1 MGFGCTFSVQTVCVD
16 DDGSVLFAVLEL
28 EEDLVQNIFRAT
40 NTHTRIVTSSSSFST
55 SPPLLLST
63 TTRVQATR
71 IMLMAIWHD
80 EEGIT
85 TKPSANNKEHWYWYW
100 CRASNRAQGR
110 KFRIL
115 CEFVVCA

>member
-1 MGFGCTFSVQTVCVD
+1 MGFGCTSSVQTVCVD

-28 EEDLVQNIFRAT
+28 EEDMVQNIFRAT
-40 NTHTRIVTSSSSFST
+40 NTHTDCNFFFLFLNI
-55 SPPLLLST
+55 PHLLLST
-63 TTRVQATR
+63 KTTVQATR

-85 TKPSANNKEHWYWYW
+85 TKPSANNKEHWYW